1 MTGLRTGSVQVR
13 VAVATIAVLVAVL
26 IGLGLVIDTIFA
38 VQSERSLDV
47 LLTGRA
53 QLARQ
58 LARTGVRPQ
67 QLVNRVDADGVRARL
82 VLRDGTEFGS
92 IIQPGE
98 QTKITR
104 SKLTGP
110 GRIDGATL
118 TLGVDLA
125 LNSDARTVLRQVL
138 LITGAGA
145 IVISAGLVVIAV
157 RLSLSPLGAMARL
170 ARTIAGGRRGWR
182 LRPTRPNTELG
193 RTAVAFDEMLDEL
206 EGAEVR
212 ALQAEERTKE
222 FLADAAHE
230 LRTPIAGI
238 QAAAESLL
246 HYHDQL
252 SDAERERLQLL
263 LIGETGRAS
272 SLVNDLLTA
281 ARLDAGL
288 ELNRSMID
296 VTETIDADLRRARSL
311 HPDLTFLREGGPA
324 MAQVDPD
331 RLSGILRNL
340 IDNAVRAT
348 GLNATNSTHGTL
360 LITVATEGEWVQI
373 GVEDDGPGVPVAD
386 RERIFDRLVRLDQ
399 HRSSDGGFGL
409 GLAIAR
415 GYARAHG
422 GDLACVDPTSLP
434 GARFLL
440 TLPTDPPS

>member
-13 VAVATIAVLVAVL
+13 VAAATIAVLVAVL
-26 IGLGLVIDTIFA
+26 IGLGLVIDTVFA
-38 VQSERSLDV
+38 AQSERNLDA
-47 LLTGRA
+47 LLTGRT

-82 VLRDGTEFGS
+82 VLTDGTEFGS
-92 IIQPGE
+92 VVQPGD

-104 SKLTGP
+104 TTLSGP

-118 TLGVDLA
+118 TVGVDLA
-125 LNSDARTVLRQVL
+125 LTNDARAVLRQVL
-138 LITGAGA
+138 LITGAAA
-145 IVISAGLVVIAV
+145 IVISAGLVIIAV
-157 RLSLSPLGAMARL
+157 RLSLSPLSAMARL
-170 ARTIAGGRRGWR
+170 ARTIAAGRRGWR
-182 LRPTRPNTELG
+182 LRPTKPDTELG

-206 EGAEVR
+206 EGAESR
-212 ALQAEERTKE
+212 ARQAEERTKE

-263 LIGETGRAS
+263 LLGETGRAS
-272 SLVNDLLTA
+272 TLVNDLLTA

-288 ELNRSMID
+288 ELNRHLVDLAEI
-296 VTETIDADLRRARSL
+296 IDAEVSRTQAL
-311 HPDLTFLREGGPA
+311 HPDVTFLREGGAVPA
-324 MAQVDPD
+324 DTVTADADPD

-340 IDNAVRAT
+340 IDNAIHAAGDHCT
-348 GLNATNSTHGTL
+348 I
-360 LITVATEGEWVQI
+360 LITVAREGEWVI
-373 GVEDDGPGVPVAD
+373 IDVEDDGPGVPEAD

-399 HRSSDGGFGL
+399 HRGAHGGFGL

-422 GDLACVDPTSLP
+422 GDLTCTTPTRLP
-434 GARFLL
+434 GAHFRLA
-440 TLPTDPPS
+440 LP

>member
-13 VAVATIAVLVAVL
+13 VTLATIAVLAAVL

-38 VQSERSLDV
+38 VQSERSLDG

-104 SKLTGP
+104 TELTGP

-125 LNSDARTVLRQVL
+125 LNNDARAVLRQVL
-138 LITGAGA
+138 LITGAAA
-145 IVISAGLVVIAV
+145 IVISAGLVIIAV
-157 RLSLSPLGAMARL
+157 RLSLSPLTAMARL

-206 EGAEVR
+206 EGAELR
-212 ALQAEERTKE
+212 ARHAEERTKE

-252 SDAERERLQLL
+252 SDEERERLQLL
-263 LIGETGRAS
+263 LIGETDRAS
-272 SLVNDLLTA
+272 TLVNDLLTA

-288 ELNRSMID
+288 ELNRGPVD
-296 VTETIDADLRRARSL
+296 VTEIIEADLRRARSL
-311 HPDLTFLREGGPA
+311 HPGVTFLREGGPVTA
-324 MAQVDPD
+324 DADPA

-340 IDNAVRAT
+340 LNNAIRAVDD
-348 GLNATNSTHGTL
+348 HGRI
-360 LITVATEGEWVQI
+360 LITVAQQGEWVI
-373 GVEDDGPGVPVAD
+373 IDVEDDGPGVPEPD
-386 RERIFDRLVRLDQ
+386 RDRIFDRLVRLDQ
-399 HRSSDGGFGL
+399 YRGSDGGFGL

-422 GDLACVDPTSLP
+422 GDLTCLTPTRLP
-434 GARFLL
+434 GARFHL
-440 TLPTDPPS
+440 TLPAAPTP

>member
-1 MTGLRTGSVQVR
+1 VQVR
-13 VAVATIAVLVAVL
+13 VTLATIAVLVAVL

-38 VQSERSLDV
+38 VQSERSLDA

-58 LARTGVRPQ
+58 VARTGVRPQ

-104 SKLTGP
+104 TELTGP

-125 LNSDARTVLRQVL
+125 LNNDARVVLRQVL
-138 LITGAGA
+138 LITGAAA
-145 IVISAGLVVIAV
+145 IVISAGLVIIAV
-157 RLSLSPLGAMARL
+157 RLSLSPLTAMARL

-206 EGAEVR
+206 EGAELR
-212 ALQAEERTKE
+212 ARQAEERTKE

-252 SDAERERLQLL
+252 SDEERERLQLL
-263 LIGETGRAS
+263 LIGETDRAS
-272 SLVNDLLTA
+272 TLVNDLLTA

-288 ELNRSMID
+288 ELNRGPID
-296 VTETIDADLRRARSL
+296 VIEIIEADLRRARSL
-311 HPDLTFLREGGPA
+311 HPDVTFLQEGGPVTA
-324 MAQVDPD
+324 DADPA

-340 IDNAVRAT
+340 LNNAIRAVDD
-348 GLNATNSTHGTL
+348 HGTI
-360 LITVATEGEWVQI
+360 LITVAQQGEWVI
-373 GVEDDGPGVPVAD
+373 IDVEDDGPGVPEAD

-399 HRSSDGGFGL
+399 HRGSDGGFGL

-422 GDLACVDPTSLP
+422 GDLTCLTPTRLP
-434 GARFLL
+434 GAHFHL
-440 TLPTDPPS
+440 TLPTP

>member
-1 MTGLRTGSVQVR
+1 MTGLRTGSVQIR

-38 VQSERSLDV
+38 VQSERSLDA

-82 VLRDGTEFGS
+82 VLRDGTEYGS
-92 IIQPGE
+92 IIQPGD

-104 SKLTGP
+104 TKLAGP

-125 LNSDARTVLRQVL
+125 LNSDARSVLRQVL
-138 LITGAGA
+138 LITGAVA
-145 IVISAGLVVIAV
+145 IVISAGLVVLAV

-170 ARTIAGGRRGWR
+170 ARTIAGGDRGRR

-206 EGAEVR
+206 EGAEQR
-212 ALQAEERTKE
+212 ARQAEERTKE

-252 SDAERERLQLL
+252 SAAERERLQQL
-263 LIGETGRAS
+263 LIGETGRAG

-288 ELNRSMID
+288 ELNRTMID
-296 VTETIDADLRRARSL
+296 VTESIDADLHRARAL
-311 HPDLTFLREGGPA
+311 HPELTFRREGGSA
-324 MAQVDPD
+324 LAFADPD

-340 IDNAVRAT
+340 IDNAGRAV
-348 GLNATNSTHGTL
+348 ADQGTI
-360 LITVATEGEWVQI
+360 LITVEPTADRVLI
-373 GVEDDGPGVPVAD
+373 RVEDDGPGIPAAD
-386 RERIFDRLVRLDQ
+386 RDRVFDRLVRLDQ
-399 HRSSDGGFGL
+399 HRSTVGPPGGFGL

-415 GYARAHG
+415 GYARAQG
-422 GDLACVDPTSLP
+422 GDLTCLAPRTLP
-434 GARFLL
+434 GAHFLL
-440 TLPTDPPS
+440 TLPSPT